1 MWDASLL
8 LFHPLVGGLVS
19 GLTSWW
25 LLVNI
30 AVQVLLWSRC
40 LSPCCHS
47 VADVVQVLSWCYS
60 VVMSMALPECNILL
74 DPMQPRFR

>member
-19 GLTSWW
+19 GLTNWW

-30 AVQVLLWSRC
+30 AVQVLL
-40 LSPCCHS
+40 
-47 VADVVQVLSWCYS
+47 
-60 VVMSMALPECNILL
+60 LPLW
-74 DPMQPRFR
+74 